1 MFLYSFFSFLIM
13 TDKDISDDELDD
25 LLDKAFKE
33 NEAKRDHCGTALPS
47 NREVGVQITQVKLKK
62 E

>member
-1 MFLYSFFSFLIM
+1 M

-25 LLDKAFKE
+25 MLDQAFKK

-47 NREVGVQITQVKLKK
+47 SKEVGIQRTQVKLKK

>member
-1 MFLYSFFSFLIM
+1 M

-25 LLDKAFKE
+25 MLDKTFKE
-33 NEAKRDHCGTALPS
+33 NDAKKDNCGTVMPTS
-47 NREVGVQITQVKLKK
+47 KEVGVQRTQIKLKK